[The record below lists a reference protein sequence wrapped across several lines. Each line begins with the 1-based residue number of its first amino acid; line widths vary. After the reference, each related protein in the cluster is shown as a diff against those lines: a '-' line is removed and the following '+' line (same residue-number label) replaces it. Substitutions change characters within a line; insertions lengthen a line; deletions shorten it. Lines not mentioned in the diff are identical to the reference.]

1 MNRSTLLES
10 ISYVRAAV
18 EELHEAHVDVPMD
31 EETQTRFDYGVAA
44 VASWTADLDALEARD
59 AAIRDLPSRRPASSS
74 APVVTAPDDL
84 FEVRDINR
92 GPSRRTDMRD
102 RALRVLETTAD
113 NFRETNHL
121 DHVERLVRTTSVDP
135 SGDLAARIVV
145 CSDPDYIRG
154 FGKLVTDQSYALSDP
169 ERRAVSRA
177 VEVGVTT
184 EGGFAVPTHLD
195 ATFIGPTTD
204 GSANTLRALA
214 SVKTLAF
221 GNTWNGIS
229 TGGVT
234 AAMAAEEAEVADSSL
249 VFAQPSIA
257 AEKAHAYAIYSD
269 EAAQDID
276 GLVSELGVLFS
287 DAKDQLEA
295 TQMVTGS
302 GTTPNTTGIVTGL
315 VADTTPVTSATTDV
329 FAVADVYALR
339 EAVGPRHRG
348 PGFAWLA
355 PLEIIDDIRQFGS
368 AFGPVASRPRSF
380 RAERSSL
387 RDIEAESG
395 REPATTRGGPSAVR
409 MTVGVAAGAAT
420 SSSATN
426 IGRAPRTMSDVDS

>member
-1 MNRSTLLES
+1 
-10 ISYVRAAV
+10 
-18 EELHEAHVDVPMD
+18 
-31 EETQTRFDYGVAA
+31 
-44 VASWTADLDALEARD
+44 
-59 AAIRDLPSRRPASSS
+59 
-74 APVVTAPDDL
+74 
-84 FEVRDINR
+84 
-92 GPSRRTDMRD
+92 MRD

-204 GSANTLRALA
+204 GSANPLRALA

-368 AFGPVASRPRSF
+368 ALGHAFTTDLTGDVTSLMTRPLHEVSTMDGVINATAENYVMIAGNIARAFAIVDRLGMTAKANPLVVGSNQRPTGQQGVYVSWRFG
-380 RAERSSL
+380 
-387 RDIEAESG
+387 SG
-395 REPATTRGGPSAVR
+395 MLDSNACRIL
-409 MTVGVAAGAAT
+409 
-420 SSSATN
+420 N
-426 IGRAPRTMSDVDS
+426 IT